1 MFCYVNSVFAPGL
14 DEGVGAL
21 WRVSFFFVFLSTFF
35 FRGLFFMFLSPR
47 GGEGGGRE
55 REETGRV
62 EWIRG
67 EIVGGCERCD
77 VGEGGRKGSGPCME
91 GQCGLWIDDLC

>member
-1 MFCYVNSVFAPGL
+1 MEGEFLFCFLIYVL
-14 DEGVGAL
+14 
-21 WRVSFFFVFLSTFF
+21 FL
-35 FRGLFFMFLSPR
+35 GDFFMFLSPP
-47 GGEGGGRE
+47 GEGGGRE